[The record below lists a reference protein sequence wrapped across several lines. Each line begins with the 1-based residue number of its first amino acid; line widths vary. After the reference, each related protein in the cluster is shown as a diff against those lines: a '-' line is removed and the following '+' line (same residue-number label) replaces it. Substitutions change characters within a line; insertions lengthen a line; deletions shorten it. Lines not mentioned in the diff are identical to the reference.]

1 MDSNVKSFL
10 SNLQELNE
18 TNTATIKVP
27 STGKNVS
34 FKLASISQQKEL
46 LRSAFDGVDGVIQR
60 ANILNKI
67 ITDNSK
73 SDVEFLLIDKFAI
86 LIGLRKQSIGSDIT
100 IKEERYNLDDLPQ
113 IKKSDIKLT
122 DTVSVDNINVNLKVP
137 TLKLDS
143 EINSK
148 LGKELAKYQDQE
160 EKIKQSVDVVV
171 SYETT
176 KYIDSIEIGEAKVAF
191 DGISAYERKEI
202 VNNLPLALN
211 NKIID
216 YIGEIKQA
224 MDKTIKFSEEVI
236 VEFDASFLST
246 D

>member
-27 STGKNVS
+27 STGKNAS

-46 LRSAFDGVDGVIQR
+46 LRSAFDGVDGVIRR

-86 LIGLRKQSIGSDIT
+86 LIGLRKQSIGRDIT

-122 DTVSVDNINVNLKVP
+122 DTVSVDNITVNLKVP

-148 LGKELAKYQDQE
+148 LEKELAKYQDQE

-191 DGISAYERKEI
+191 EDISAYERKEI

-211 NKIID
+211 NKILD

>member
-27 STGKNVS
+27 STGKNAS

-86 LIGLRKQSIGSDIT
+86 LIGLRKQSIGRDIT

-122 DTVSVDNINVNLKVP
+122 DTVSVDNITVNLKVP

-148 LGKELAKYQDQE
+148 LEKELAKYQDQE

-191 DGISAYERKEI
+191 EDISAYERKEI

-211 NKIID
+211 NKILD

>member
-27 STGKNVS
+27 STGKNAS

-86 LIGLRKQSIGSDIT
+86 LIGLRKHSIGRDIT

-148 LGKELAKYQDQE
+148 LEKELAKYQDQE

-191 DGISAYERKEI
+191 EDISAYERKEI

-211 NKIID
+211 NKILD

>member
-18 TNTATIKVP
+18 TNIATIKIP
-27 STGKNVS
+27 STGKNAS

-46 LRSAFDGVDGVIQR
+46 LRSAFEGVDGVIQR

-73 SDVEFLLIDKFAI
+73 ADIEFTLIDKYAI
-86 LIGLRKQSIGSDIT
+86 LIGLRKQTIGKIIT
-100 IKEERYNLDDLPQ
+100 IKDEQYNLDDLPQ
-113 IKKSDIKLT
+113 INKSDVKLT
-122 DTVSVDNINVNLKVP
+122 DTISVNDITLKVKVP

-143 EINSK
+143 DINSK
-148 LGKELAKYQDQE
+148 LEKELSKYQDQQ
-160 EKIKQSVDVVV
+160 EKIKQSVDIVV

-176 KYIDSIEIGEAKVAF
+176 KYIDSIEIGEAKVVF
-191 DGISAYERKEI
+191 EDISAYERKEI
-202 VNNLPLALN
+202 VNNLPLALS
-211 NKIID
+211 NKILD
-216 YIGEIKQA
+216 YIGAIKKT
-224 MDKTIKFSEEVI
+224 MDNTIKFSDEVI

>member
-27 STGKNVS
+27 STGKNAP

-86 LIGLRKQSIGSDIT
+86 LIGLRKQSIGRDIT

-122 DTVSVDNINVNLKVP
+122 DTVSVDNITVNLKVP

-148 LGKELAKYQDQE
+148 LEKELAKYQDQE

-191 DGISAYERKEI
+191 EDISAYERKEI

-211 NKIID
+211 NKILD

>member
-27 STGKNVS
+27 STGKNAS

-86 LIGLRKQSIGSDIT
+86 LIGLRKQSIGKNVT
-100 IKEERYNLDDLPQ
+100 IKDEKYNLDDLPQ
-113 IKKSDIKLT
+113 IKKSDVKLT
-122 DTVSVDNINVNLKVP
+122 DTISADNINVKVKVP

-148 LGKELAKYQDQE
+148 LEKELAKYQDQE

-176 KYIDSIEIGEAKVAF
+176 KYIDSIEIGEAKVIF
-191 DGISAYERKEI
+191 EDISAYERKEI

-211 NKIID
+211 NKILD

>member
-27 STGKNVS
+27 STGKNAS

-46 LRSAFDGVDGVIQR
+46 LRSAFDGVDGVIRR

-86 LIGLRKQSIGSDIT
+86 LIGLRKQSIGRDIT

-122 DTVSVDNINVNLKVP
+122 DTVSVDNITVNLKVP

-148 LGKELAKYQDQE
+148 LEKELAKYQDQE
-160 EKIKQSVDVVV
+160 EKIKQSVMLL
-171 SYETT
+171 YHM
-176 KYIDSIEIGEAKVAF
+176 KQLNIL
-191 DGISAYERKEI
+191 I
-202 VNNLPLALN
+202 VL
-211 NKIID
+211 K
-216 YIGEIKQA
+216 
-224 MDKTIKFSEEVI
+224 
-236 VEFDASFLST
+236 
-246 D
+246 

>member
-1 MDSNVKSFL
+1 M
-10 SNLQELNE
+10 
-18 TNTATIKVP
+18 
-27 STGKNVS
+27 
-34 FKLASISQQKEL
+34 
-46 LRSAFDGVDGVIQR
+46 
-60 ANILNKI
+60 
-67 ITDNSK
+67 
-73 SDVEFLLIDKFAI
+73 LIDKFAI
-86 LIGLRKQSIGSDIT
+86 LIGLRKQSIGRDIT
-100 IKEERYNLDDLPQ
+100 IKEGRYNLDDLPQ

-122 DTVSVDNINVNLKVP
+122 DTVSVDNITVNLKVP

-148 LGKELAKYQDQE
+148 LEKELAKYQDQE

-191 DGISAYERKEI
+191 EDISAYERKEI

-211 NKIID
+211 NKILD

>member
-10 SNLQELNE
+10 NNLQELNE
-18 TNTATIKVP
+18 TNTATIKIP

-73 SDVEFLLIDKFAI
+73 TDTEFLLIDKFAI
-86 LIGLRKQSIGSDIT
+86 LIGLRKQSIGKSVT
-100 IKEERYNLDDLPQ
+100 IKDEKYNLDDLPQ
-113 IKKSDIKLT
+113 IKKSDVKLT
-122 DTVSVDNINVNLKVP
+122 DTITADNINVKVKVP

-148 LGKELAKYQDQE
+148 LEKELAKYQDQE
-160 EKIKQSVDVVV
+160 EKVKQSVDIVV

-176 KYIDSIEIGEAKVAF
+176 KYIDSIEIGEAKVIF
-191 DGISAYERKEI
+191 EDISAYERKEI

-211 NKIID
+211 NKILD
-216 YIGEIKQA
+216 YIGEIKRA
-224 MDKTIKFSEEVI
+224 MDKTITFSEEVI

>member
-27 STGKNVS
+27 STGKNAS

-86 LIGLRKQSIGSDIT
+86 LIGLRKQSIGRDIT

-122 DTVSVDNINVNLKVP
+122 DTVSGDNITVNLKVP

-148 LGKELAKYQDQE
+148 LEKELAKYQDQE

-191 DGISAYERKEI
+191 EDISAYERKEI

-211 NKIID
+211 NKILD